1 MNPVLTS
8 VLVGCRYNSP
18 NGESFMTRRL
28 LPLALAAAF
37 SSACFAQSAPASG
50 EKPLAAIPYSPSLD
64 VADMDR
70 TADPCADFY
79 QYVCGGW
86 MKNNPIP
93 PDQASWSVYAK
104 LGENNRQFL
113 WGILEEDAKLTQ
125 RTPAQQKIGDY
136 YAACMNTDAINARGL
151 APLQPEL
158 DRIGAIHDRD
168 GLSVFIR
175 EGADQRGLYFLNAGA
190 EPDPKNA
197 GMMIVAIEAGG
208 LGLPDRDYYTK
219 TDAKSQ
225 DIRQHFVAYMAH
237 LLVLAGEAQGQADQD
252 AAATMKIET
261 ALASASLTRVERRDP
276 YNTYHPMKID
286 AVDSLAP
293 ALALGAYLHQ
303 EHIPDSVLSNVDIA
317 QPKFLAALQAELATE
332 SLDSLKAYLRVHAIN
347 AAAASLSSNFEDA
360 RFDFYSKYL
369 RGVPEMPARWKRC
382 EGQVDRSLGEAL
394 GQEFVARTFAPQT
407 KQKVLVM
414 TEQIEQ
420 AMQQEIENL
429 DWMSPATR
437 QAAIA
442 KLHLVDNKIGYP
454 NQWRDYSS
462 LTIERDDYFGNV
474 VRAHVFEEKRD
485 WAKVGKPVNKNEWFM
500 SPPTVNAYY
509 DPQMNDINFPA
520 GVLQPPLYDPKEDD
534 APNYGDTGGTIG
546 HELTHGFD
554 DEGRQFDGQGNLRDW
569 WTPADAKG
577 FEDRIDCQREQYA
590 NYIIVDDIHINS
602 KLTSGEDVADLGG
615 TLLAYLAWKKQTA
628 GMQLEPKDG
637 FTPDQR
643 FFIGYAQWA
652 CENER
657 PENLRVS
664 AITNPH
670 SPGKYRVNGIVS
682 DLPEFA
688 TAFGCHAGQPMV
700 SAKACRIW

>member
-1 MNPVLTS
+1 MMRRFLPLVLTT
-8 VLVGCRYNSP
+8 V
-18 NGESFMTRRL
+18 F
-28 LPLALAAAF
+28 LPTCL
-37 SSACFAQSAPASG
+37 AQSAPGSA
-50 EKPLAAIPYSPSLD
+50 EKPLAALPYSPSLD
-64 VADMDR
+64 LADMDR
-70 TADPCADFY
+70 TADPCVDFY

-93 PDQASWSVYAK
+93 PDQAAWDVYAK
-104 LGENNRQFL
+104 LSNDNRQFL
-113 WGILEEDAKLTQ
+113 WGILEEDAKLTD
-125 RTPAQQKIGDY
+125 RTPAQQKVGDY
-136 YAACMNTDAINARGL
+136 YAACMNTDAIDAHGL

-158 DRIGAIHDRD
+158 DRIAAIQDRKQ
-168 GLSVFIR
+168 LAAFLR
-175 EGADQRGLYFLNAGA
+175 EGADQRGLYFLGAGA

-197 GMMIVAIEAGG
+197 GMMIVGIGAGG

-219 TDAKSQ
+219 TDAKSL

-237 LLVLAGEAQGQADQD
+237 LLVLAGEPQAQADQD

-261 ALASASLTRVERRDP
+261 ALATASLTRVERRDP
-276 YNTYHPMKID
+276 YNVYHPMKND
-286 AVDSLAP
+286 AVDALAP
-293 ALALGAYLHQ
+293 TLELGAYLNQ
-303 EHIPDSVLSNVDIA
+303 EQVSASVLANVDVA
-317 QPKFLAALQAELATE
+317 QPKFLAALQSELANE
-332 SLDSLKAYLRVHAIN
+332 PLESLKAYLRIHALN
-347 AAAASLSSNFEDA
+347 GAASSLSSNFEDA
-360 RFDFYSKYL
+360 RFDFFSKYL
-369 RGVPEMPARWKRC
+369 RGVPQMPARWKRC
-382 EGQVDRSLGEAL
+382 EGQIDRSLGEAL
-394 GQEFVARTFAPQT
+394 GQEFVARTFAPNT

-414 TEQIEQ
+414 TDQIEQ

-429 DWMSPATR
+429 DWMSPATK

-442 KLHLVDNKIGYP
+442 KLHIVQNKIGYP
-454 NQWRDYSS
+454 DKWRDYSS
-462 LTIERDDYFGNV
+462 LTIERNDYFGNV
-474 VRAHVFEEKRD
+474 VRARIFEEKRD
-485 WAKVGKPVNKNEWFM
+485 WAKVGKPVDRNEWFM

-509 DPQMNDINFPA
+509 DPQMNNINFPA

-577 FEDRIDCQREQYA
+577 FEDRINCQRDQYA

-628 GMQLEPKDG
+628 EMHLEPQDS

-657 PENLRVS
+657 PENLRVN
-664 AITNPH
+664 AVTDPH
-670 SPGKYRVNGIVS
+670 SPGKYRVNGIVA
-682 DLPEFA
+682 DLPQFA
-688 TAFGCHAGQPMV
+688 AAFSCKAGQPMV
-700 SAKACRIW
+700 NAKACKVW